1 MRYLCI
7 GVELGAGCASYKW
20 GWFLGILVR
29 GRQIPCGTDLC
40 AVEVVLGLLM
50 RYLGEGSCVICMSNE
65 RVGNSKEIV
74 LQSRSQKL
82 RAAVFEK
89 GELMEVFEEEV
100 GSSHLVGNI
109 YRGRVENVLPGMQAA
124 FVDIGLDKNAFLYVG
139 DAVLSRFEEDEK
151 VDPAAQVR
159 IEQILKPRQE
169 LLVQI
174 IKEPVGTKGAR
185 ISVNLT
191 LPGRYVVLLPQVSYI
206 GVSRKIQDTNE
217 RARLRE
223 LADAAKP
230 EGMGVIIRTLAE
242 GIDGEEIA
250 ADITQLVAIWQALQ
264 ARIPHVSMPGLVHKD
279 VDLISRLVR
288 DWLDHDVEKIT
299 VDQEEVAQ
307 VLREALRE
315 IEHPAAKHILIV
327 TGEDLFVRYGV
338 DVEIQK
344 TLRPKVWLKSG
355 GYLVIQQ
362 TEALIVIDVNT
373 GKYVGQRSLEETVL
387 HTNLEAAREIA
398 RQLRLRNLGG
408 IIIIDFIDMMSRED
422 QQQVIEALELACAR
436 DKTKSQVLGL
446 TQLGLVEM
454 TRKKIGQTL
463 AVRYTNPCP
472 TCDGNGRV

>member
-1 MRYLCI
+1 MKK
-7 GVELGAGCASYKW
+7 ESAG
-20 GWFLGILVR
+20 
-29 GRQIPCGTDLC
+29 
-40 AVEVVLGLLM
+40 
-50 RYLGEGSCVICMSNE
+50 
-65 RVGNSKEIV
+65 KEIV
-74 LQSRSQKL
+74 LQSQAQKI
-82 RAAVFEK
+82 RAAVFEQ
-89 GELMEVFEEEV
+89 GDLMEVFEEEG

-139 DAVLSRFEEDEK
+139 DAVPSRFEEDEK
-151 VDPAAQVR
+151 VSPEDSVR
-159 IEQILKPRQE
+159 IEHVLNPRQE

-174 IKEPVGTKGAR
+174 IKEPVGSKGAR

-206 GVSRKIQDTNE
+206 GVSRKITDNHE
-217 RARLRE
+217 RARLKD
-223 LADAAKP
+223 LADRAKP

-250 ADITQLVAIWQALQ
+250 DDITQLVAMWLALQ
-264 ARIPHVSMPGLVHKD
+264 PKIPHVSVPGIVHKD

-288 DWLDHDVEKIT
+288 DWIDQDVEKIT
-299 VDQEEVAQ
+299 VDQDEVAQ
-307 VLREALRE
+307 ILRKALQN
-315 IEHPAAKHILIV
+315 IEHPAAKHILVV

-338 DVEIQK
+338 DDEIRK

-373 GKYVGQRSLEETVL
+373 GKYVGQRSLEETVV

-408 IIIIDFIDMMSRED
+408 IIIIDFIDMTSKED
-422 QQQVIEALELACAR
+422 QQQVIEVLETACAR

-454 TRKKIGQTL
+454 TRKKVGQTL
-463 AVRYTNPCP
+463 AVRYTLPCP
-472 TCDGNGRV
+472 TCDGSGRV

>member
-1 MRYLCI
+1 MKHDSS
-7 GVELGAGCASYKW
+7 GC
-20 GWFLGILVR
+20 L
-29 GRQIPCGTDLC
+29 
-40 AVEVVLGLLM
+40 
-50 RYLGEGSCVICMSNE
+50 
-65 RVGNSKEIV
+65 KEIV
-74 LQSRSQKL
+74 LHSQSQRL
-82 RAAVFEK
+82 RAAVFEQ
-89 GELMEVFEEEV
+89 GDLMEVFEEEG

-139 DAVLSRFEEDEK
+139 DAVVSRFEDEK
-151 VDPAAQVR
+151 VDAAAQIR
-159 IEQILKPRQE
+159 IEHILKPRQE

-206 GVSRKIQDTNE
+206 GVSRKIQDNE
-217 RARLRE
+217 ERTRLRN
-223 LADAAKP
+223 LADEAKP

-250 ADITQLVAIWQALQ
+250 EDITQLVATWQALQ
-264 ARIPHVSMPGLVHKD
+264 PKISHVSVPGLVHKD

-288 DWLDHDVEKIT
+288 DWIDQDVEKIT
-299 VDQEEVAQ
+299 VDQDDVAQ
-307 VLREALRE
+307 ILRKALRE
-315 IEHPAAKHILIV
+315 IEHPAAKHILVV
-327 TGEDLFVRYGV
+327 TGEDLFTLYGV
-338 DVEIQK
+338 DDEIRK
-344 TLRPKVWLKSG
+344 TLRSKVWLKSG
-355 GYLVIQQ
+355 GYLIIQQ
-362 TEALIVIDVNT
+362 TEALSVIDVNT

-408 IIIIDFIDMMSRED
+408 IIIIDFIDMTSKED
-422 QQQVIEALELACAR
+422 QQQVIGVLELACAR

-454 TRKKIGQTL
+454 TRKKVGQTL
-463 AVRYTNPCP
+463 AVRYTSPCP

>member
-1 MRYLCI
+1 MKP
-7 GVELGAGCASYKW
+7 ASSGC
-20 GWFLGILVR
+20 L
-29 GRQIPCGTDLC
+29 
-40 AVEVVLGLLM
+40 
-50 RYLGEGSCVICMSNE
+50 
-65 RVGNSKEIV
+65 KEIV
-74 LQSRSQKL
+74 LQTQSQAQKL
-82 RAAVFEK
+82 RAAVFEQ
-89 GELMEVFEEEV
+89 GDLMEVFEEEG

-139 DAVLSRFEEDEK
+139 DAVPSRFEEDEK
-151 VDPAAQVR
+151 ASPANSVR
-159 IEQILKPRQE
+159 IEHILKPRQE

-206 GVSRKIQDTNE
+206 GVSRKITVTEE
-217 RARLRE
+217 RERLLD
-223 LADAAKP
+223 LADQAKP

-250 ADITQLVAIWQALQ
+250 EDITKLVAMWLDLQ
-264 ARIPHVSMPGLVHKD
+264 PKIPHVSVPGIVHKD

-288 DWLDHDVEKIT
+288 DWIDQDVEKIT
-299 VDQEEVAQ
+299 VDQDEVAII
-307 VLREALRE
+307 LKKALQH
-315 IEHPAAKHILIV
+315 IEHPAAKHIHVV
-327 TGEDLFVRYGV
+327 TSEDIFVRYGV
-338 DVEIQK
+338 DDEIRK
-344 TLRPKVWLKSG
+344 TLRSKVWLKSG

-373 GKYVGQRSLEETVL
+373 GKYVGQRSLEETVV

-408 IIIIDFIDMMSRED
+408 IIIIDFIDMNAKED
-422 QQQVIEALELACAR
+422 QQQVINALEAACAR

-454 TRKKIGQTL
+454 TRKKVGQTL
-463 AVRYTNPCP
+463 AVRYSSPCP
-472 TCDGNGRV
+472 TCDGRGRV

>member
-1 MRYLCI
+1 MKH
-7 GVELGAGCASYKW
+7 ESA
-20 GWFLGILVR
+20 
-29 GRQIPCGTDLC
+29 
-40 AVEVVLGLLM
+40 
-50 RYLGEGSCVICMSNE
+50 
-65 RVGNSKEIV
+65 SKEIV
-74 LQSRSQKL
+74 LQSQAQKL
-82 RAAVFEK
+82 RAAVFEQ
-89 GELMEVFEEEV
+89 GDLMEVFEEEG

-139 DAVLSRFEEDEK
+139 DAVLSSFEEDEK
-151 VDPAAQVR
+151 VSPADSVR
-159 IEQILKPRQE
+159 IEHVLKPRQE

-185 ISVNLT
+185 ISVNIT

-206 GVSRKIQDTNE
+206 GVSRKITDNNE
-217 RARLRE
+217 RARLRD
-223 LADAAKP
+223 LADRAKP

-250 ADITQLVAIWQALQ
+250 EDIAQLVEIWRALQ
-264 ARIPHVSMPGLVHKD
+264 PKIPHVSVPGIVHKD

-288 DWLDHDVEKIT
+288 DWIDQDVEKIT
-299 VDQEEVAQ
+299 VDQDEVAQ
-307 VLREALRE
+307 ILRKALRE
-315 IEHPAAKHILIV
+315 IEHPAAKQILVV

-338 DVEIQK
+338 DDEIRK

-362 TEALIVIDVNT
+362 TEALSVIDVNT
-373 GKYVGQRSLEETVL
+373 GKYVGQRSLEETVV
-387 HTNLEAAREIA
+387 HTNLEAAGEIA

-408 IIIIDFIDMMSRED
+408 IIIIDFIDMTSKED
-422 QQQVIEALELACAR
+422 QQQVIEVLEKACAR

-454 TRKKIGQTL
+454 TRKKVGQTL
-463 AVRYTNPCP
+463 AVRYTAPCP
-472 TCDGNGRV
+472 TCDGSGRVARHVFGHAFVVPN

>member
-1 MRYLCI
+1 MKH
-7 GVELGAGCASYKW
+7 ENA
-20 GWFLGILVR
+20 
-29 GRQIPCGTDLC
+29 
-40 AVEVVLGLLM
+40 
-50 RYLGEGSCVICMSNE
+50 
-65 RVGNSKEIV
+65 SKEIV
-74 LQSRSQKL
+74 LQSQSQTL
-82 RAAVFEK
+82 RAAVFEQ
-89 GELMEVFEEEV
+89 GDLMEVFEEEG

-139 DAVLSRFEEDEK
+139 DAVSSRFEEDEK
-151 VDPAAQVR
+151 VSPADSVR
-159 IEQILKPRQE
+159 IEHVLKPRQE

-191 LPGRYVVLLPQVSYI
+191 LPGRFVVLLPQVSYI
-206 GVSRKIQDTNE
+206 GVSRKIQDNNE
-217 RARLRE
+217 RARLRD
-223 LADAAKP
+223 LADLSKP

-250 ADITQLVAIWQALQ
+250 EDITQLVAMWLALQ
-264 ARIPHVSMPGLVHKD
+264 PKIPHVSVPGIVHKD

-288 DWLDHDVEKIT
+288 DWIDLDVEKIT
-299 VDQEEVAQ
+299 VDQDEVAII
-307 VLREALRE
+307 LRKALQN
-315 IEHPAAKHILIV
+315 IEHPAAKHILVV
-327 TGEDLFVRYGV
+327 TGEDLFARFGV
-338 DVEIQK
+338 DDEIRK

-373 GKYVGQRSLEETVL
+373 GKYVGQRSLEETVV
-387 HTNLEAAREIA
+387 HTNLEAAGEIA

-408 IIIIDFIDMMSRED
+408 IIIIDFIDMTSKED
-422 QQQVIEALELACAR
+422 QQQVIEVLEAACAR

-454 TRKKIGQTL
+454 TRKKVGQTL
-463 AVRYTNPCP
+463 AVRYTTPCP
-472 TCDGNGRV
+472 TCDGSGRV

>member
-1 MRYLCI
+1 MKH
-7 GVELGAGCASYKW
+7 AS
-20 GWFLGILVR
+20 F
-29 GRQIPCGTDLC
+29 
-40 AVEVVLGLLM
+40 
-50 RYLGEGSCVICMSNE
+50 GSL
-65 RVGNSKEIV
+65 KEIV
-74 LQSRSQKL
+74 LQSQSKSQTL
-82 RAAVFEK
+82 RAAVFEQ
-89 GELMEVFEEEV
+89 GDLMEVFEEEG

-139 DAVLSRFEEDEK
+139 DAVPTRFEEDEK
-151 VDPAAQVR
+151 AAPADSVR
-159 IEQILKPRQE
+159 IEHVLTPRQE
-169 LLVQI
+169 LIVQI

-206 GVSRKIQDTNE
+206 GVSRKITDNQE
-217 RARLRE
+217 RARLRDI
-223 LADAAKP
+223 ADGAKP

-250 ADITQLVAIWQALQ
+250 EDIAQLVEIWRALQ
-264 ARIPHVSMPGLVHKD
+264 PKIPHVSVPGLVHKD
-279 VDLISRLVR
+279 VDLVSRLVR
-288 DWLDHDVEKIT
+288 DWIDQDVGKIT
-299 VDQEEVAQ
+299 VDQDEIAI
-307 VLREALRE
+307 VLRKALQN
-315 IEHPAAKHILIV
+315 IEHPAAKHIHVV

-338 DVEIQK
+338 DDEIRK

-373 GKYVGQRSLEETVL
+373 GKYVGKQSLEETVV
-387 HTNLEAAREIA
+387 HTNLEAAGEIA

-408 IIIIDFIDMMSRED
+408 IIIIDFIDMTAKED
-422 QQQVIEALELACAR
+422 QQQVINVLETALAR

-454 TRKKIGQTL
+454 TRKKVGQTL
-463 AVRYTNPCP
+463 AVRYTSPCP
-472 TCDGNGRV
+472 TCDGSGRV